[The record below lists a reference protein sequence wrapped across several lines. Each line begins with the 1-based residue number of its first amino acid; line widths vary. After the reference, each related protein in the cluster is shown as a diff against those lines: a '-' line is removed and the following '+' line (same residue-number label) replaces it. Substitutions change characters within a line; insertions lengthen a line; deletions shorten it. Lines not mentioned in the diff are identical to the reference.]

1 MKDGGRLL
9 TLLGLFMIVVSLV
22 VPILLLARE
31 IPPEVATWWTLWNV
45 FVALCVM
52 IVGVCFVVWGRRV
65 ANHTRSATTRDDSRS

>member
-22 VPILLLARE
+22 VTTLLLARE

-45 FVALCVM
+45 FVASV
-52 IVGVCFVVWGRRV
+52 
-65 ANHTRSATTRDDSRS
+65 